1 MLKRLG
7 DLLMGT
13 GRKKSSLDGLE
24 IANQLNSI
32 MQEIWKMDF
41 RHSKDIQEVKQIFQ
55 STKLDL
61 ARLTENLLDTTTRL
75 EEASR
80 KPQKHGTSSKSNA
93 STKKPLKNSKSSKA
107 KTKKQP

>member
-13 GRKKSSLDGLE
+13 GRKKSSLDGLNL
-24 IANQLNSI
+24 A
-32 MQEIWKMDF
+32 QELKSLRGELM
-41 RHSKDIQEVKQIFQ
+41 E
-55 STKLDL
+55 TKLDL
-61 ARLTENLLDTTTRL
+61 ARLAEILLVIMTGF
-75 EEASR
+75 EEDSR
-80 KPQKHGTSSKSNA
+80 KPQKHGTLSKSNV